1 LVLSTDK
8 KRKGDLMKVT
18 VDKIE
23 NEKARLLIRPQE
35 KEDFVL
41 PLKELPAKTEEG
53 SILEINFK
61 LAENEKKAAEKRV
74 SSLLNK
80 LKNKKS

>member
-1 LVLSTDK
+1 
-8 KRKGDLMKVT
+8 MKVT

-35 KEDFVL
+35 KKDFFL
-41 PLKELPAKTEEG
+41 PVKELPAETVEG
-53 SILEINFK
+53 SILEINFELK
-61 LAENEKKAAEKRV
+61 EDEKKAAEKRV
-74 SSLLNK
+74 GSLLDK

>member
-1 LVLSTDK
+1 
-8 KRKGDLMKVT
+8 MKVT

>member
-1 LVLSTDK
+1 
-8 KRKGDLMKVT
+8 MKVT

-35 KEDFVL
+35 KEDFYL
-41 PLKELPAKTEEG
+41 PLNELPAQTEEG

-61 LAENEKKAAEKRV
+61 LAENEKQAAEKRV

>member
-1 LVLSTDK
+1 
-8 KRKGDLMKVT
+8 MKVT

-23 NEKARLLIRPQE
+23 NNKARLLIRPEE
-35 KEDFVL
+35 KEDFYL
-41 PLKELPAKTEEG
+41 PLSELPEVVTEG

-61 LAENEKKAAEKRV
+61 MREDEKKAAEKRV
-74 SSLLNK
+74 GSLLDK

>member
-1 LVLSTDK
+1 
-8 KRKGDLMKVT
+8 MKVT

-23 NEKARLLIRPQE
+23 NDMAKLLIRPEE
-35 KEDFVL
+35 KKDFFL
-41 PLKELPAKTEEG
+41 PISELPKKTREG

-61 LAENEKKAAEKRV
+61 LKEDEKKAAEKRV
-74 SSLLNK
+74 GSLLNK

>member
-1 LVLSTDK
+1 
-8 KRKGDLMKVT
+8 MKVT

-23 NEKARLLIRPQE
+23 NGKARLLIRPQE
-35 KEDFVL
+35 KEEFFL
-41 PLKELPAKTEEG
+41 PVKELPVKTEEG

-61 LAENEKKAAEKRV
+61 LDENEKKAAEERV
-74 SSLLNK
+74 GSLLDK

>member
-1 LVLSTDK
+1 
-8 KRKGDLMKVT
+8 MKVT

-23 NEKARLLIRPQE
+23 NGKARLLIRPQE
-35 KEDFVL
+35 KEDFFI
-41 PLKELPAKTEEG
+41 PIKKLPAKTAEG

-61 LAENEKKAAEKRV
+61 LTEDEKKAAEKRV
-74 SSLLNK
+74 GSLLEK